1 MMDCHAVVLSGVRCE
16 VAGDNVSGRALVTS
30 RQTFY
35 LFTMREGGRE
45 RITWS
50 QEERWSHYWDD
61 KSWEY
66 FITKTGLMILSSRS
80 PSVYFEILAMSC
92 VSFNLSKY
100 FSIIKHHHIF
110 RENII
115 INVWLIFSCQPA
127 VRVSGWRKSTE
138 DLRQLSLI
146 YTFLLGLCL
155 PPITAELWSS
165 HSLGR
170 PVTDGRTADLL
181 TWHWGC

>member
-1 MMDCHAVVLSGVRCE
+1 MCQAGLWSRHGRLS
-16 VAGDNVSGRALVTS
+16 T
-30 RQTFY
+30 Y
-35 LFTMREGGRE
+35 LPWGREGGRE
-45 RITWS
+45 SLDHRRRGGVIRS
-50 QEERWSHYWDD
+50 YD

-66 FITKTGLMILSSRS
+66 LILTKTGLMMVSPRS
-80 PSVYFEILAMSC
+80 PPVYLRIPAMSC

-100 FSIIKHHHIF
+100 FSIIKHHQIF

-165 HSLGR
+165 QSLGR